1 MRTSTFAALAAATL
15 VVFVAGAAS
24 AARPLI
30 PAGATDQV
38 PQRLAKLP
46 TPTGVIERK
55 PVSFSWAL
63 DPSAALAEPEPYLA
77 ESREYWK
84 TVDADEMAGGVDLPV
99 SANGALVRV
108 SPARGAALL
117 KAADIDILQGG
128 RKVAIAH
135 AADDEALRKAGM
147 DASAGTQVLKLADDV
162 GPGRYTLR
170 VAKAQGSYVV
180 HVFEPRSDVVL
191 HARADRNH
199 ALAGEEMRV
208 AITGTRAGKGAVL
221 RSEALLVSPDGD
233 SRNVPVRAGRGGGME
248 AVFKLPDDA
257 SAAKGLWELQV
268 FADADGLPRD
278 TRTAFAV
285 GQPTAKFAGVF
296 GHDATALRVALPV
309 EAASAGRYEAR
320 GTLYAT
326 ARDGSLRPVSEAHS
340 AAWMEAGKGM
350 LVLQFAKAQV
360 PRGYGAPYEVRQLE
374 LNDQSRMA
382 PLESRARGA
391 RF

>member
-1 MRTSTFAALAAATL
+1 MRTSKFAALAAASL
-15 VVFVAGAAS
+15 VFVAGIAS

-30 PAGATDQV
+30 PAGASDQV

-46 TPTGVIERK
+46 LPGGEIERK

-63 DPSAALAEPEPYLA
+63 DPSASLSEPEPFLA

-84 TVDADEMAGGVDLPV
+84 TVDAGDLAAGVALPV
-99 SANGALVRV
+99 SAKGALIRV
-108 SPARGAALL
+108 SPAQNAAAL
-117 KAADIDILQGG
+117 KAADYEVLQGS
-128 RKVAIAH
+128 RKIGIEH
-135 AADDEALRKAGM
+135 AAGDAELRKAGM
-147 DASAGTQVLKLADDV
+147 DVSAGTQIMKLGDAA

-170 VAKAQGSYVV
+170 AAKAQGAYVI
-180 HVFEPRSDVVL
+180 HVFEPQSDVIL
-191 HARADRNH
+191 HASADRNH
-199 ALAGEEMRV
+199 ALAGSDMRV
-208 AITGTRAGKGAVL
+208 AISGTRAGKGARL
-221 RSEALLVSPDGD
+221 QSEALLVSPDGS
-233 SRNVPVRAGRGGGME
+233 SRSVPVRAARNGGME

-268 FADADGLPRD
+268 FADADGTPRD

-285 GQPTAKFAGVF
+285 AQPTAKFAGIF
-296 GHDATALRVALPV
+296 GHSSSSLRVSLPV
-309 EAASAGRYEAR
+309 QAASPGRYEAR

-326 ARDGSLRPVSEAHS
+326 AKDGSLRPVSQAHS
-340 AAWMEAGKGM
+340 AAWMNPGNGM
-350 LVLQFAKAQV
+350 LVLQFAKAHV
-360 PRGYGAPYEVRQLE
+360 PRGYGAPYEVRDLE